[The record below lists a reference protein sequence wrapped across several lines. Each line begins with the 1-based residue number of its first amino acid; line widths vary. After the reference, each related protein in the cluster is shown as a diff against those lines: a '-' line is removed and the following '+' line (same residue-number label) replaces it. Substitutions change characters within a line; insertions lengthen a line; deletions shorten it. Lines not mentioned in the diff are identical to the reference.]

1 MSGKSVLLRR
11 TGGMP
16 MPLDVTLRTKDGK
29 EYRYYIPLEMM
40 RGEKKGDRFYED
52 FKVMDDWSWTHPTY
66 LLEVDVKIEDIE
78 KIEIDVSQRLADV
91 NREDNVYPRL
101 MMPKGVDK

>member
-1 MSGKSVLLRR
+1 
-11 TGGMP
+11 
-16 MPLDVTLRTKDGK
+16 
-29 EYRYYIPLEMM
+29 MM

-66 LLEVDVKIEDIE
+66 LLETDVKIEDVE
-78 KIEIDVSQRLADV
+78 KIEIDASQRLADV